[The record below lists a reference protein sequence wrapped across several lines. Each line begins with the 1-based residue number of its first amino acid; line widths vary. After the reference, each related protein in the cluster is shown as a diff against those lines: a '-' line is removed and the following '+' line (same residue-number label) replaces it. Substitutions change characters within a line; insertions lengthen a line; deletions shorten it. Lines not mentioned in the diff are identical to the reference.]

1 MNKAVAV
8 TVCLVALCS
17 GRAMAQPPQGEAQFR
32 ALFRDMVETDTSFVS
47 GDCTA
52 LVNKVAARMTAAGFP
67 EKDLHI
73 FVPPGKP
80 KDGNLVATFAG
91 KDPKA
96 KAILMHAHIDV
107 VTALKEDWPRDP
119 YVLVEE
125 DGQFYGRG
133 VSDMKAQAAIWADT
147 ILRFHQE
154 GYRPQRGVKLA
165 LTCGEE
171 GGGFVNG
178 AGWLAQ
184 NQRDLIDAKFAIT
197 EGGGGE
203 LDADGKKVAVTVMS
217 AEKSG
222 ASFVLEATG
231 PGGHSSRPTDANAI
245 LSLSD
250 ALQKLKTLTFEPSF
264 NDANRAYFSGMAK
277 IVGGETGAAMTA
289 LLANPKDAAAI
300 AVLRRAPAY
309 RAMLGTTCTPVLLQ
323 AGHAVN
329 ALPNHARATINC
341 RTLPGTPLAPIK
353 AAITE
358 AVAGTGVAVL
368 GSDVA
373 PPRQPGSALT
383 PEFMA
388 PIVKVAGQLYPGLPV
403 VAMQETFGTDSGRF
417 IAVGIPS
424 YGFSGLFRQPDSG
437 VIHGRNEHIGVQSVM
452 EGREFLYRLIK
463 AYAEERV

>member
-1 MNKAVAV
+1 MNKALAV
-8 TVCLVALCS
+8 TLCFAALCS
-17 GRAMAQPPQGEAQFR
+17 RQAMAQPASGEAQFR

-67 EKDLHI
+67 KENLHI
-73 FVPPGKP
+73 FVPPGKA
-80 KDGNLVATFAG
+80 KDGNLVAVLPG

-96 KAILMHAHIDV
+96 KAILMHGHIDV

-125 DGQFYGRG
+125 NGQFYGRG

-147 ILRFHQE
+147 ILRFRQQ
-154 GYRPQRGVKLA
+154 GYQPHRGVKLA

-184 NQRDLIDAKFAIT
+184 NQRELIDAKFAIT

-203 LDADGKKVAVTVMS
+203 LDADGNKVAVTVMS

-245 LSLSD
+245 FNLSD

-264 NDANRAYFSGMAK
+264 NDANHAYFSGMAK

-289 LLANPKDAAAI
+289 LLANPKDPDAI
-300 AVLRRAPAY
+300 AVLRRSPAY

-341 RTLPGTPLAPIK
+341 RTLPGAPVAPIK
-353 AAITE
+353 AAITD

-383 PEFMA
+383 PAFMA

-463 AYAEERV
+463 AYAEERD

>member
-1 MNKAVAV
+1 MKTIIAIAAAAVA
-8 TVCLVALCS
+8 LHGAAS
-17 GRAMAQPPQGEAQFR
+17 AQTPGEAQFR
-32 ALFRDMVETDTSFVS
+32 ALFKDMVETDTSYVS

-52 LVNKVAARMTAAGFP
+52 LVTKVAARMKAGGFP
-67 EKDLHI
+67 EANMHI

-80 KDGNLVATFAG
+80 KDGNLVATLPG

-96 KAILMHAHIDV
+96 KAILMLGHIDV

-125 DGQFYGRG
+125 NGQFYGRG
-133 VSDMKAQAAIWADT
+133 VSDMKAQDAIWADI
-147 ILRFHQE
+147 ILRFQQE
-154 GYRPQRGVKLA
+154 KYTARRGVKMA

-184 NQRDLIDAKFAIT
+184 NQRELIDARFALT

-203 LDADGKKVAVTVMS
+203 LDADGRKVAVTVMS

-222 ASFVLEATG
+222 ASFVLEARG

-245 LSLSD
+245 FDLT
-250 ALQKLKTLTFEPSF
+250 AAVEKLRGLTFAPSF
-264 NDANRAYFSGMAK
+264 NDANRAYFTGMAK

-289 LLANPKDAAAI
+289 LLADPTNLSAAAT
-300 AVLRRAPAY
+300 LRRSPAY
-309 RAMLGTTCTPVLLQ
+309 RAMLGTTCTPVLLE
-323 AGHAVN
+323 AGHAGN

-341 RTLPGTPLAPIK
+341 RTLPGTPLGPIK
-353 AAITE
+353 AAITD
-358 AVAGTGVAVL
+358 AVAGTGVTVL

-373 PPRQPGSALT
+373 PPRLPGSALT
-383 PEFMA
+383 PAFMA
-388 PIVKVAGQLYPGLPV
+388 PIVKVAAQVYPGLPV
-403 VAMQETFGTDSGRF
+403 VAMQETFGTDSSRL

-424 YGFSGLFRQPDSG
+424 YGVSGLFREQDSG

-463 AYAEERV
+463 AYAEERD